1 MRVTCPSC
9 QKAYNIDERRIP
21 PGGAKLKCSS
31 CQTLIPLRPPE
42 AAAPPAP
49 SAAGVRLSE
58 GAVPLP
64 GLGLA
69 GAGSA
74 PAAGMPQLTQR
85 APERPPVS
93 QSLTT
98 GVIPLP
104 PARAPGQVPALTTA
118 PPVPPAPRRADRT
131 MVANPNAGAVRLPA
145 PVASRASP
153 AVPPPP
159 PSVFAPPPPLAPRPA
174 SSAFGGSA
182 VPMPSPGRSVPPPP
196 PAPAVPPDSPL
207 PGFEEA
213 FSDAV
218 EDSPDGSY
226 GAEPLTPA
234 DAPEAPTPPAPAA
247 PAQAAEPSHSHED
260 EEPWDPGTS
269 PDFGTIDLGGD
280 DANATALPIPADD
293 PLPRESEVAWTEPAP
308 PGDSL
313 DLSDL
318 PQTHALSDL
327 DGPAADPLEF
337 DPTRASAEDLE
348 ADLSQPLPGPA
359 RPAEDGLEVLGF
371 LDEAAKEIRP
381 RSGRVTRYH
390 VRRRSGKVFGPF
402 EPGVIVKML
411 EDGQL
416 LGSEEV
422 STDGDAWTG
431 MSGVPTFAQAMQRLV
446 QAPSPTK
453 AATAKPAATPP
464 LQPPKLDL
472 DQLAQAYGG
481 RMAVVSVVDGE
492 EQAEK
497 YKRWLKLAAMVLAGL
512 LVVGAGASLE
522 YTSYG
527 AFGLRWLFPGH
538 VSASS
543 ADGKSFGDAK
553 AALAEDAWPGL
564 RKAQAQLEAL
574 LARKELPDLR
584 AVWAQSVFFEQR
596 RWGTAD
602 PAHVAQATA
611 SLEDLKILG
620 KGHPERLRAEIGL
633 LLMNKQPDAA
643 LALIRGA
650 KLEGDG
656 PLLEAEALIQKGQTA
671 DAASVLDAAMKNAPS
686 GAGWHALGLAH
697 LKLKKPEQAQT
708 DFEAALKVQPQH
720 FASAVELAQLAFAR
734 KDAVTVLTTL
744 EPALAEPKLLA
755 PSERSRG
762 LALKGA
768 ALLLQS
774 KPADGV
780 AGLEEAVRLD
790 PSSVF
795 AKGTL
800 ARTYAALK
808 QHDKSLPLWKAA
820 VAGEPDNPVWADG
833 QVQSLAALKKSDEAL
848 SAAAKARAAFPKDEQ
863 TALVVAQVQELL
875 DRVTDAEKNY
885 KAATQLD
892 PDDLEAALGLARLY
906 LRTRR
911 PADARAALDPVTEKQ
926 SQNARLHLGLGDL
939 ALATGDLAAAQSEFE
954 RATTLAPD
962 SADAWLARG
971 RLALEKQA
979 WKDARAH
986 AEKAMALDP
995 EVVNGRLVHGIALW
1009 KLGDLDGAAKDL
1021 EAARSGGPNSLLEV
1035 SLGAVYYEKG
1045 DLEKANELLQG
1056 VRRNDRGYA
1065 DAYFWIAR
1073 VQWKKGDIDPALDS
1087 IHDAIE
1093 RAPTRAPY
1101 QYELGKILRDARRI
1115 PDAMEAWKQAV
1126 KLYPG
1131 YADAWE
1137 AMGQAYLEAGRYK
1150 ESIAAFES
1158 TLKADPARA
1167 RVYGLIGDAQS
1178 QAGKSKDAIA
1188 SYTAG
1193 IKADPSLNS
1202 LYYRLG
1208 RAYSEMGQYD
1218 KAIAVYQRTL
1228 QVKPDD
1234 AQAWYHMGYALK
1246 EKGKKREA
1254 VEAFKNYLAKAPDAK
1269 DKKDIENEI
1278 YDLSK

>member
-9 QKAYNIDERRIP
+9 QTAYNIDERRIP
-21 PGGAKLKCSS
+21 PGGAKLKCST

-42 AAAPPAP
+42 TAAPPAP
-49 SAAGVRLSE
+49 SAAGVRLNE

-69 GAGSA
+69 GAGSS
-74 PAAGMPQLTQR
+74 PAAAMPQITPR
-85 APERPPVS
+85 APERPPAS

-131 MVANPNAGAVRLPA
+131 MVANPGVGAVQLPA
-145 PVASRASP
+145 PAASRTGP
-153 AVPPPP
+153 AAPPPP

-174 SSAFGGSA
+174 SAAFGGSA
-182 VPMPSPGRSVPPPP
+182 VPMPSPARGAPPP
-196 PAPAVPPDSPL
+196 PAPAAPPDSPL

-213 FSDAV
+213 FSDAG
-218 EDSPDGSY
+218 EDPQDGSY
-226 GAEPLTPA
+226 GAEPLPDDTPT
-234 DAPEAPTPPAPAA
+234 DAPEAVTPPGTDAA
-247 PAQAAEPSHSHED
+247 PRHAHED

-293 PLPRESEVAWTEPAP
+293 PLPGGSEPAWTEPAA

-318 PQTHALSDL
+318 PQTHALKDL

-337 DPTRASAEDLE
+337 DPTRAATEDLE

-371 LDEAAKEIRP
+371 LDEAAKEIKP

-431 MSGVPTFAQAMQRLV
+431 MSAVPNFAQAMQRLV
-446 QAPSPTK
+446 QAPTQT
-453 AATAKPAATPP
+453 ATAKPAAAAPP
-464 LQPPKLDL
+464 PPPKLDM

-492 EQAEK
+492 EQAQQL
-497 YKRWLKLAAMVLAGL
+497 KRWLKLGAVGLAGL
-512 LVVGAGASLE
+512 LVLGAGASLH
-522 YTSYG
+522 YTKYG

-538 VSASS
+538 VSSSS

-553 AALAEDAWPGL
+553 AALAEDTWPGL
-564 RKAQAQLEAL
+564 RKARAQLEML

-602 PAHVAQATA
+602 PAQVAQATA

-620 KGHPERLRAEIGL
+620 KSNPELLRAEIGL
-633 LLMNKQPDAA
+633 LLMNRQPDAA
-643 LALIRGA
+643 LPLIRGA

-656 PLLEAEALIQKGQTA
+656 PLLEAEALMLKGQTA
-671 DAASVLDAAMKNAPS
+671 DAIGVLDGAVKAAPS

-697 LKLKKPEQAQT
+697 LKLKKPDRAQT
-708 DFEAALKVQPQH
+708 DFEAALKVEPQH
-720 FASAVELAQLAFAR
+720 LASAVELAQLALAR
-734 KDAVTVLTTL
+734 KDAATVLKTL

-755 PSERSRG
+755 PAERARG

-768 ALLLQS
+768 ALLIQA
-774 KPADGV
+774 KPGDAV
-780 AGLEEAVRLD
+780 AGLEEAVRID
-790 PSSVF
+790 PNSIF

-808 QHDKSLPLWKAA
+808 QDEKALPLWKVVVAA
-820 VAGEPDNPVWADG
+820 EPDNPVWADG
-833 QVQSLAALKKSDEAL
+833 QVQSLAALKKSGEAL
-848 SAAAKARAAFPKDEQ
+848 SAAAKARATFPKDEQ
-863 TALVVAQVQELL
+863 TALVVARVQELL

-885 KAATQLD
+885 KAATELD
-892 PDDLEAALGLARLY
+892 PDDLDAALGLARLY

-911 PADARAALDPVTEKQ
+911 PAEARAALAPVTEKQ

-939 ALATGDLAAAQSEFE
+939 ALATGDLAAAQSEYE

-962 SADAWLARG
+962 SADAWVSRG

-986 AEKAMALDP
+986 AEKALGLDP
-995 EVVNGRLVHGIALW
+995 EVVEGRLVHGIALW
-1009 KLGDLDGAAKDL
+1009 KLGELDDAAKEL
-1021 EAARSGGPNSLLEV
+1021 EAARSGGPNSRLEV
-1035 SLGAVYYEKG
+1035 ALGAVYYEKG

-1056 VRRNDRGYA
+1056 VRRNDRGNA
-1065 DAYFWIAR
+1065 EAYFWIAR

-1087 IHDAIE
+1087 IHEAID
-1093 RAPTRAPY
+1093 RAPTRASY
-1101 QYELGKILRDARRI
+1101 QYELGRILRDARRV
-1115 PDAMEAWKQAV
+1115 PEAVEAWKATV
-1126 KLYPG
+1126 KLDPG

-1137 AMGQAYLEAGRYK
+1137 AIGQAYLEVGRYK
-1150 ESIAAFES
+1150 EAIAAFES
-1158 TLKADPARA
+1158 TLKADPPRA
-1167 RVYGLIGDAQS
+1167 RVYGLLGDAQS

-1193 IKADPSLNS
+1193 IKADPSLTS

-1208 RAYSEMGQYD
+1208 RTYSEMGQYD

-1228 QVKPDD
+1228 QAKPDD